1 MNTQCFAMNTPRIY
15 NEALIA
21 DSRGFMEANG
31 DSRGFME
38 ANGDSRGFMDANGDS
53 RGFMDTNGDSC
64 VFMDGGAA
72 DAVPG
77 YDSCW

>member
-15 NEALIA
+15 NEPLIA
-21 DSRGFMEANG
+21 DSRGFMETNG

-53 RGFMDTNGDSC
+53 C

>member
-15 NEALIA
+15 NEPLIA

-31 DSRGFME
+31 DSRGFM
-38 ANGDSRGFMDANGDS
+38 DA
-53 RGFMDTNGDSC
+53 NGDSC

-77 YDSCW
+77 YDSCWQEHISI